1 MKIEFNPF
9 EVPSQSL
16 RTLAHFF
23 NCLAAD
29 REGKPLDYAGAVTT
43 QASEQVG
50 ALQIGS
56 TTPADIPPPP
66 PLATNPGNAPD
77 APGASTQSQTPTPGA
92 NAPQGSNGA
101 ELDANGL
108 PWDERIHSSSK
119 NKNAD
124 LTWRYVRVSN
134 AADKPAFEQLK
145 QQVEAELRAKQAAG
159 GQSAQTDASATA
171 PQSPA
176 ADAPP
181 PPPPLNTA
189 PTDQTPPP
197 PPPLAEQH
205 ADAPSATQVTMQEV
219 FSRANKTPVE
229 QRNQALE
236 LVGLASM
243 TEFLKG
249 VKTRPELADELNAA
263 LAAVSGD
270 E

>member
-9 EVPSQSL
+9 EVPTQSL
-16 RTLAHFF
+16 RTVAHFF

-29 REGKPLDYAGAVTT
+29 REGKPLDYAGAGTKVGTLSYEVVLDTT
-43 QASEQVG
+43 KAEG
-50 ALQIGS
+50 AIARL
-56 TTPADIPPPP
+56 ADSIPPPP
-66 PLATNPGNAPD
+66 PLAANPGNVPD
-77 APGASTQSQTPTPGA
+77 APGASTQSQTSTTGA
-92 NAPQGSNGA
+92 LAPQGFNGA

-108 PWDERIHSSSK
+108 PWDARIHSSSK

-124 LTWRYVRVSN
+124 QTWRYVRVAN

-145 QQVEAELRAKQAAG
+145 QQVEAELRAQMA
-159 GQSAQTDASATA
+159 DL
-171 PQSPA
+171 P
-176 ADAPP
+176 ADAAANIPP
-181 PPPPLNTA
+181 PPPPVTQQS
-189 PTDQTPPP
+189 DVPPP
-197 PPPLAEQH
+197 PPPVPAP
-205 ADAPSATQVTMQEV
+205 APDAPPAGQVTMQEV

>member
-9 EVPSQSL
+9 EVPTQSL

-29 REGKPLDYAGAVTT
+29 REGKPLDYAGAVTVT
-43 QASEQVG
+43 TTKQVG
-50 ALQIGS
+50 DISITESRTA
-56 TTPADIPPPP
+56 PADIPPPP
-66 PLATNPGNAPD
+66 PLADNPGNAPD
-77 APGASTQSQTPTPGA
+77 APGASTQSQTSTTGA
-92 NAPQGSNGA
+92 NAPQGFNGA

-119 NKNAD
+119 NKNQD
-124 LTWRYVRVSN
+124 GTWRYTRGGDVAVR
-134 AADKPAFEQLK
+134 AA
-145 QQVEAELRAKQAAG
+145 VEAELRGGAASG
-159 GQSAQTDASATA
+159 VSEAPATA
-171 PQSPA
+171 QIPPPPPVTQQSDVPPPPPPVPEPA

-181 PPPPLNTA
+181 A
-189 PTDQTPPP
+189 G
-197 PPPLAEQH
+197 
-205 ADAPSATQVTMQEV
+205 QVTMQEV